1 VDGHLNLRLGDG
13 DNSFLLGGGI
23 SGFPATTLGGFLNY
37 RGGSGADDIRIG
49 AEVILGTAMRVH
61 AGGGENSFELL
72 SPGDLRSLTY
82 RGGAGHDVF
91 TLGEEGGER
100 LRARVY
106 LGDGNDEATVRTID
120 VLDLRIDGGANGDE
134 ADEKDILRA
143 VADIAGMTARRF
155 ESVLIIP

>member
-1 VDGHLNLRLGDG
+1 MTATVSDGTLAHAQTFQWTSIAPPVDLSPPVVTLMMPTTDATYTTES
-13 DNSFLLGGGI
+13 DFVVLGGTAI
-23 SGFPATTLGGFLNY
+23 DDSAVSAVRWSND
-37 RGGSGADDIRIG
+37 RGG
-49 AEVILGTAMRVH
+49 T
-61 AGGGENSFELL
+61 
-72 SPGDLRSLTY
+72 
-82 RGGAGHDVF
+82 GHDVF